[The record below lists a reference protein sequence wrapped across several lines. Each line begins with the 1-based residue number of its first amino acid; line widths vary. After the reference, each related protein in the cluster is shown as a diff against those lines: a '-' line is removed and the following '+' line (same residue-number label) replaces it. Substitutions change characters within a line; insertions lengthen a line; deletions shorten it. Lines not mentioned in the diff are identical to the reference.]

1 MPIPAIPD
9 DPTATSDTN
18 HGDLLQLLLQI
29 CEDFLANTGPA
40 THHEIDILLR
50 ARGITGG
57 PGWLIDMLGLTRL
70 RLQDTTHHDQPSSR
84 HDT

>member
-1 MPIPAIPD
+1 MPTPATPD
-9 DPTATSDTN
+9 NPAATSDTN

-29 CEDFLANTGPA
+29 CEDFLARTTAA
-40 THHEIDILLR
+40 THHEVDTLLH

-70 RLQDTTHHDQPSSR
+70 RLQDTTHRDEQGAH

>member
-1 MPIPAIPD
+1 MPTPAIPD
-9 DPTATSDTN
+9 DPATTSDTN

-29 CEDFLANTGPA
+29 CQDFLAHTTPA
-40 THHEIDILLR
+40 THHEVDILLR

-70 RLQDTTHHDQPSSR
+70 RLQDATHRDEQGAHHD
-84 HDT
+84 T

>member
-9 DPTATSDTN
+9 DPIDTN
-18 HGDLLQLLLQI
+18 HGDQLLQLLLQI
-29 CEDFLANTGPA
+29 CEDFLARAPAA
-40 THHEIDILLR
+40 THHEVDTLLR

-70 RLQDTTHHDQPSSR
+70 RLQNATHRDEQGPHHD
-84 HDT
+84 T

>member
-1 MPIPAIPD
+1 MPTPANPD
-9 DPTATSDTN
+9 DPAATNDTN
-18 HGDLLQLLLQI
+18 QGDLLPLLLQI

-40 THHEIDILLR
+40 THHEVDILLR
-50 ARGITGG
+50 TRGITGG

-70 RLQDTTHHDQPSSR
+70 RLQNTTHHNQPGSQ

>member
-1 MPIPAIPD
+1 MPTPVNPD
-9 DPTATSDTN
+9 DPATTSDTH

-29 CEDFLANTGPA
+29 CEDFLANAAPA
-40 THHEIDILLR
+40 THHEVDTLLR

-70 RLQDTTHHDQPSSR
+70 RLQDATHRDEQGAHHD
-84 HDT
+84 T

>member
-1 MPIPAIPD
+1 MPTPANPD
-9 DPTATSDTN
+9 DLATTSNTN
-18 HGDLLQLLLQI
+18 HRDLLQLLLQI

-40 THHEIDILLR
+40 THHEVDIHLR

-70 RLQDTTHHDQPSSR
+70 RLQNTTHRDEQGAQHDA
-84 HDT
+84 

>member
-1 MPIPAIPD
+1 MPTPATPD
-9 DPTATSDTN
+9 DSPTTTDTN

-40 THHEIDILLR
+40 THHEVDILLR

-57 PGWLIDMLGLTRL
+57 PGWLIDMLALTRL
-70 RLQDTTHHDQPSSR
+70 RLQKATHHDQTSPQPN
-84 HDT
+84 T